1 MTKTP
6 QVKPEWSTGIYI
18 GEGVVATPKEDYPD
32 DWYEE
37 DDNGESNADRYMDE
51 LDQQPW

>member
-1 MTKTP
+1 M
-6 QVKPEWSTGIYI
+6 E
-18 GEGVVATPKEDYPD
+18 EDYPD

-37 DDNGESNADRYMDE
+37 NDNGESKSDRYMDE